1 MLDLRIPSY
10 EIQHGNNLDLI
21 RSLPDNSIDS
31 IVTDPPYEIAFMSG
45 SVNWDNTGQ
54 AYNLE
59 LWRECLRVLKPG
71 GHLIAFGATRTIH
84 RTTSAIEDAGFE
96 IRDMINWLYFSG
108 FPKSH
113 NVSKA
118 IDKHFGAEREVLSER
133 ETNFLARKTKDGQI
147 IKGDMLMSHQKGVS
161 TIKITEPATDEA
173 KKWDGW
179 GTALKPSYEPAILAR
194 KPLQESN
201 IARQVLATGTGAINI
216 DECRFG
222 YNDPCWV
229 GPQEERKQQ
238 KTTKNPNH
246 QHKHTAKNARMQKN
260 TSEYIIDNWSPL
272 GRWPANIYQCP
283 KASRREREQGL
294 EHLKAKTK
302 RSKMN
307 LANGTGE
314 RFDGQPSPE
323 LANFHP
329 TVKPLKLMRWLCRLV
344 TPKGGRVLDPF
355 SGSGTTLAAAILE
368 GFDCL
373 GMELTEEYIPIIDGR
388 CKWAIDEYQREN
400 AQLSFSDWLEG

>member
-31 IVTDPPYEIAFMSG
+31 IVTDPPYEIAFMG
-45 SVNWDNTGQ
+45 RGWDNSGQ
-54 AYNLE
+54 AYNEE
-59 LWRECLRVLKPG
+59 LWRECLRVLKHG

-118 IDKHFGAEREVLSER
+118 IDKHFGAQRRIIEKRTGAQSLS
-133 ETNFLARKTKDGQI
+133 TGKYGSWGNDNGQGLSI
-147 IKGDMLMSHQKGVS
+147 FD
-161 TIKITEPATDEA
+161 ITAPSTDEA
-173 KKWDGW
+173 KKWAGW
-179 GTALKPSYEPAILAR
+179 GSALKPSYEPAVLAR
-194 KPLQESN
+194 KPIQESN

-216 DECRFG
+216 DSCRFG
-222 YNDPCWV
+222 YGDPCWV
-229 GPQEERKQQ
+229 GPQEERKQM
-238 KTTKNPNH
+238 KPIKNPNY
-246 QHKHTAKNARMQKN
+246 QHKNTAKNATMQKN
-260 TSEYIIDNWSPL
+260 TSEYMIDNWSPL
-272 GRWPANIYQCP
+272 GRWPANIYQCAKP
-283 KASRREREQGL
+283 SRAEKEQGL

-307 LANGTGE
+307 LGNGTGE

-373 GMELTEEYIPIIDGR
+373 GMELTDEYIPIIDGR
-388 CKWAIDEYQREN
+388 CQWALDEYQREN
-400 AQLSFSDWLEG
+400 AQLSFSDWLDG

>member
-1 MLDLRIPSY
+1 MLDLRIPNY

-31 IVTDPPYEIAFMSG
+31 IITDPPYEIAFMSG
-45 SVNWDNTGQ
+45 SVNWDNSGQ
-54 AYNLE
+54 AYNEE

-118 IDKHFGAEREVLSER
+118 IDKHFGVERKVLSER

-161 TIKITEPATDEA
+161 TIKITEPETDEA
-173 KKWDGW
+173 KKWAGW
-179 GTALKPSYEPAILAR
+179 GSALKPSYEPAVLAR

-216 DECRFG
+216 DSCRFG
-222 YNDPCWV
+222 YGDPCWV
-229 GPQEERKQQ
+229 GPQESVLNSFMPSKNRIYGQFGFDE
-238 KTTKNPNH
+238 KTEWSS
-246 QHKHTAKNARMQKN
+246 
-260 TSEYIIDNWSPL
+260 SEL

-344 TPKGGRVLDPF
+344 TPQGGRVLDPF

-373 GMELTEEYIPIIDGR
+373 GMELTDEYIPIIDGR
-388 CKWAIDEYQREN
+388 CEWALDEYQREN
-400 AQLSFSDWLEG
+400 AQLSFSDWLDG

>member
-84 RTTSAIEDAGFE
+84 RTTGAIEDAGFE

-118 IDKHFGAEREVLSER
+118 IDKHFGAEFVAVPSQGVGFMNANDNGWN
-133 ETNFLARKTKDGQI
+133 TTKNRLI
-147 IKGDMLMSHQKGVS
+147 QKS
-161 TIKITEPATDEA
+161 KKSNEA
-173 KKWDGW
+173 KKWAGW
-179 GTALKPSYEPAILAR
+179 GSALKPSYEPAVLAR

-222 YNDPCWV
+222 YGDPCWV
-229 GPQEERKQQ
+229 GPQQERKQM
-238 KTTKNPNH
+238 KAIKNPNH
-246 QHKHTAKNARMQKN
+246 QHKNTAKNATMQKN

-294 EHLKAKTK
+294 EHLKTKTK

-314 RFDGQPSPE
+314 RFDGQQSPE

-329 TVKPLKLMRWLCRLV
+329 TVKPLKLMRWLCKLI
-344 TPKGGRVLDPF
+344 TPPEGVILDPF
-355 SGSGTTLAAAILE
+355 CGSGTTVAAATLE
-368 GFDCL
+368 GFDSI
-373 GMELTEEYIPIIDGR
+373 GMELEEDYLPIIEGRAAWAVEEY
-388 CKWAIDEYQREN
+388 KREN
-400 AQLSFSDWLEG
+400 AQLSFYDWLEG